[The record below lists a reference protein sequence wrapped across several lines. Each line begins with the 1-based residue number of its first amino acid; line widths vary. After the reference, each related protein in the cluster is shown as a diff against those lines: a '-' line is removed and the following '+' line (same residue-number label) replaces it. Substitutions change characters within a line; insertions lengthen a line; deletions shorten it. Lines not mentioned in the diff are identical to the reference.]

1 VNGKENIDFS
11 FLFSYQND
19 CSSFSEQKQHCMRGI
34 NNRIFSL
41 WTFILFNHI
50 FPPFKT
56 LFTFQW
62 GSLFSLFL
70 WHDAWWFSAVYRNI
84 PAII

>member
-1 VNGKENIDFS
+1 VNGKEDIDFS
-11 FLFSYQND
+11 FLSVTKIIVLVNKNNTAW
-19 CSSFSEQKQHCMRGI
+19 EEI

-84 PAII
+84 PAIM